1 MRRGCAPRIQVS
13 TAAVGCCTPV
23 LRRTSGQILAGFV
36 KQLLVDE
43 AACTKDT
50 AGMVLASA
58 PAGLGC
64 PERKFRKALRVDIKD
79 VTKSIRNVGLP
90 HFWKSQNQAEKKNIK
105 KKHFQ
110 TIAVKKQCC
119 FLDVP

>member
-13 TAAVGCCTPV
+13 TVAVGCCTPV
-23 LRRTSGQILAGFV
+23 LRHTSGQILAGFV

-50 AGMVLASA
+50 AGMVLTSA

-64 PERKFRKALRVDIKD
+64 PERKFRKALKVDIKD
-79 VTKSIRNVGLP
+79 VTKSIRNVGFP
-90 HFWKSQNQAEKKNIK
+90 HFWKSQNQAEKKILKRNI
-105 KKHFQ
+105 F
-110 TIAVKKQCC
+110 KQ
-119 FLDVP
+119 LP